1 MARVKIEMPSS
12 YRFST
17 TIPVR
22 ISDVNYGGHVGNDA
36 IISILHEARLQYL
49 SAIGCTELDAFGT
62 AMIMADL
69 AVVYKGEGFYGDQFI
84 VEIAAGELSSFGF
97 DLFYRISTQ
106 KEGKQTII
114 AEAKTGMVC
123 FDYTNRKVA
132 RLPEKLSQ
140 ELI

>member
-1 MARVKIEMPSS
+1 MPSS